1 MHDPWTDKLSE
12 YLEGTLSH
20 ADDAAMAAHLQ
31 HCSECRLVL
40 AQLDDVRTIARE
52 QPATPPATDLW
63 PGIAARI
70 AAGAPAEVIRLADRR
85 PGASVLLRLSAA
97 AQRRRAP
104 TNEHRPPR
112 AHFAFSLPQ
121 LAAAAVVLMALSGA
135 GVWLAMGGAGPETSS
150 AVAVRPAADNPAR
163 LASIETSGYE
173 SAIAELQRSLA
184 QTATPLDSSTVAVLR
199 HSLATI
205 DAAIADA
212 RAALAQDP
220 ANPFLHR
227 HLDGAMKKKVDIL
240 QRAVSARR
248 AAS

>member
-1 MHDPWTDKLSE
+1 MYHPWNEKLSD
-12 YLEGTLSH
+12 YLEGTLPPGE
-20 ADDAAMAAHLQ
+20 AAALGDHLQ
-31 HCSECRLVL
+31 DCDECRLTL
-40 AQLDDVRTIARE
+40 AQLAEVRDIARA
-52 QPATPPATDLW
+52 QAPALPAVDLW
-63 PGIAARI
+63 PGIAERI
-70 AAGAPAEVIRLADRR
+70 AARAPDHVLRLEPRRLAPR
-85 PGASVLLRLSAA
+85 RLS
-97 AQRRRAP
+97 
-104 TNEHRPPR
+104 
-112 AHFAFSLPQ
+112 FSLPQ
-121 LAAAAVVLMALSGA
+121 LAAAAVILMALSGG
-135 GVWLAMGGAGPETSS
+135 GVWLALGGGVGPAPA
-150 AVAVRPAADNPAR
+150 AVASPGRDSNPVR
-163 LASIETSGYE
+163 LASVETSGYE

-199 HSLATI
+199 QSLAAI